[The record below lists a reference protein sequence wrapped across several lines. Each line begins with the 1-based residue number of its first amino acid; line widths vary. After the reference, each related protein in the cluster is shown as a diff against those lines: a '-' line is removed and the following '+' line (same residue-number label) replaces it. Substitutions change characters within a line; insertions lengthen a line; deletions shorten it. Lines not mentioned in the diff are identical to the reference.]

1 MLKSVR
7 YLVVGL
13 ILSMAAATSAFAQN
27 HPMPG
32 AKGAAPVICT
42 GCPWTNASGQDN
54 DGLPT
59 YPYSG
64 VLINHV
70 GRYVDSS
77 STQSYQMW
85 ANAFRTARARYIRVA
100 PTTRGTAPP
109 RVYIQIGNAMMAYS
123 LDTFF
128 TTDLPGGMIPLVNKF
143 GGVGGG
149 REKILDY
156 DAFVYPEYASSG
168 WQTDGGDFQDP
179 MAKAVPFD
187 YDDRGNVYVATEKF
201 GWAIVADDGRTSG
214 GHLAKVIQFVAT
226 PNPQFSKVLANT
238 SKVKSEAI
246 ISIKTGGT
254 YYTIIADRDSQMAV
268 FDSTNTSRPVLTSTR
283 IGDKKNAVRAMARD
297 DNTKRVAYID
307 NNFQLRVFDY
317 DSLVQGGA
325 PIAEYTADGGG
336 AFGEVVSMDE
346 AGNIWTVEAGG
357 KIWKL
362 TPSGNTYT
370 KTTYSPFPERF
381 QPLMMNVSAGYMAIG
396 GIDWAAST
404 YDVKVLRIESNGVT
418 NLNIDNFFRKY
429 YHQAPAGYAQPGSYT
444 AIQAQSA
451 DIEIVKWG
459 GKTYL
464 MYSGFGIGDV
474 FELEGG
480 NSINIAVKSG
490 SFGTPNPRTPASA
503 APGPYYGD
511 HVTFTSTSSS
521 ASVAYDVQW
530 NFANPEAGTG
540 NTGRRSRTGSEIIH
554 QYTGITTAA
563 GVTAVKPVQAQ
574 TVQDPNIR
582 ATLNL
587 SLKLPTPRV
596 GAETLPAPITAST
609 TGLHL
614 LAGESFFD
622 ASDGSADGHVSKW
635 NIDGTTTSLEPLQ
648 PMPTGEVGPHTLQFR
663 GAYGANTNLQITNPY
678 ETPLLSIGYTVLP
691 FKATINAPTAS
702 GTNVTFTAT
711 AFKVGNTNI
720 MSATTW
726 DIVWTLNGA
735 PVLTALG
742 ETFEKEDNN
751 KPGYKIKPLVVPSS
765 SITDG
770 SEIGLRINVDPTKLI
785 ATAAAYA
792 QFTTSLKLSSTDPD
806 IEMAGCANA
815 NSPCKFTARS
825 AGSKSMAGWTYLW
838 TLTRPSGNPLTGTAA
853 TFEPTISAPG
863 NYTITLKA
871 TTGIFSAEVSK
882 QFTAAGSLCG
892 QLPQSHTVGISKV
905 GCPGSCA
912 PGTEIE
918 FAPTFLGYARQAC
931 DTYSWNM
938 GDGNTRNT
946 EVVRY
951 SYSTPGNYTVTL
963 TMSNS
968 GSPTPVVKTTTVTIS
983 NGTTDPPPT
992 NVCTAPVNITVSAT
1006 CNGGSTCRT
1015 SDTVTFTAR
1024 RGGAGLQTCDNV
1036 TWNFGDGSAPSTTR
1050 QPQKQYAS
1058 AGTYTVSAVVSNSVG
1073 TAPAATT
1080 QVTIA
1085 DPSGNCSI
1093 APSISNFVIEYVGPT
1108 TNCRGFNSTP
1118 CNAGEAVAFSAPNYY
1133 YVVGSCDT
1141 FEWDFDDGTKST
1153 NRNPTHSFSGG
1164 RDYNV
1169 KLTVRNNAGFYTY
1182 NRTVKVAGTTPTQP
1196 LPVITPTT
1204 FPANARKG
1212 QAVTFV
1218 ATSNMVTTTGWT
1230 WNFGDGTA
1238 ADTSQAGLTGAT
1250 STISH
1255 TFATAGTYTVKV
1267 SARNST
1273 DAATAPVGEAQANIT
1288 ITNAPAIPEYRYLL
1302 PVTAYTAG
1310 QGGSA
1315 WRTDVQIFNPD
1326 PQVSEAKPLV
1336 MEATFK
1342 GITKTLTMIKATH
1355 IYENFL
1361 GNLLDLQKEDQ
1372 GPVIITTKSAMTP
1385 PHIWTRTYT
1394 QTPNGTFGQ
1403 FIPAIRIDNVGGGA
1417 ATGDG
1422 KYYMAGLRHDA
1433 RYRTNVGFLNPNAA
1447 PINVTVTVYD
1457 AAKFKIADFPLTLQ
1471 PFQLEQYPLTSKVSN
1486 LPNDKPFSVK
1496 IEVPAGNWIVAYASS
1511 LDGFSNDGVYVQAV
1525 PESDVA
1531 SADYKTTI
1539 LPGVG
1544 HVGQWRSD
1552 VTIFNPDP
1560 DGVMF
1565 DLTYYNSLG
1574 EKKAEALSVPLESGK
1589 FLQYSDILKQ
1599 GVLGNVDDGLGT
1611 LKVTVKDNHE
1621 KYPMT
1626 FARTYFDN
1634 GANGTFGQGIPAFSP
1649 ARANVKAG
1657 QAAIIA
1663 GVRNS
1668 AAYRTNIG
1676 LVNVSSSNVVA
1687 TVTLLDPTTGAAV
1700 KAVQYTI
1707 RPAETIVGPFAGTAA
1722 QPRGD
1727 WNGITTA
1734 TLKIEANGALW
1745 AFASCVDMETQDPEY
1760 VVATPFINQ

>member
-13 ILSMAAATSAFAQN
+13 ILSMAAATTAFAQN

-32 AKGAAPVICT
+32 SKSEAPVICA
-42 GCPWTNASGQDN
+42 GCPWTNANGQDN

-64 VLINHV
+64 VVIDHV

-100 PTTRGTAPP
+100 PTTRGSAPP

-156 DAFVYPEYASSG
+156 DAFVYPEHSQSG

-226 PNPQFSKVLANT
+226 PNPQFTKVLANT

-246 ISIKTGGT
+246 ISIKTGGS

-268 FDSTNTSRPVLTSTR
+268 FDSTNAQRPVLTSTR
-283 IGDKKNAVRAMARD
+283 TGDRKNAVRAMARD

-307 NNFQLRVFDY
+307 NTFGLRIFDY

-325 PIAEYTADGGG
+325 PIAEYSADTG

-346 AGNIWTVEAGG
+346 SGNVWAVEAGG

-362 TPSGNTYT
+362 TPSGNGYTKSTYT
-370 KTTYSPFPERF
+370 PYTDRF
-381 QPLMMNVSAGYMAIG
+381 QPLMMHVGAGFMAIG

-404 YDVKVLRIESNGVT
+404 YDVRIMRIESTGLT
-418 NLNIDNFFRKY
+418 SLNIDNFFRKY
-429 YHQAPAGYAQPGSYT
+429 YHQAPPGYAQPGSYT

-464 MYSGFGIGDV
+464 MYSGFGLGDV

-480 NSINIAVKSG
+480 NSINLAMKPAP
-490 SFGTPNPRTPASA
+490 FGTANPSA
-503 APGPYYGD
+503 RSTDPGPYYGD
-511 HVTFTSTSSS
+511 PVTFTATSSS
-521 ASVAYDVQW
+521 PSTAYDVVW
-530 NFANPEAGTG
+530 NFANPEAGTS
-540 NTGRRSRTGSEIIH
+540 NAGRRSRTGADITH
-554 QYTGITTAA
+554 QYTGLTTA
-563 GVTAVKPVQAQ
+563 GSVTAVKPVQAN

-596 GAETLPAPITAST
+596 GAQTLTAPITANT
-609 TGLHL
+609 TGLQL
-614 LAGESFFD
+614 VAGESFVD
-622 ASDGSADGHVSKW
+622 ASDGSVEGHVGLW
-635 NIDGTTTSLEPLQ
+635 DIDGTTTTLKPNQSILV
-648 PMPTGEVGPHTLQFR
+648 GDVGPHTLKFR
-663 GAYGANTNLQITNPY
+663 GAYGVYDANLNITNPY
-678 ETPLLSIGYTVLP
+678 QTPLLTIGYTVLP
-691 FKATINAPTAS
+691 FKATINPPTTD
-702 GTNVTFTAT
+702 GTNVTFTANAIKT
-711 AFKVGNTNI
+711 SNTNI

-726 DIVWTLNGA
+726 DIVWTLNG
-735 PVLTALG
+735 TAVATAGSVSTSSLG
-742 ETFEKEDNN
+742 EPIGT
-751 KPGYKIKPLVVPSS
+751 IKPLIVPRS
-765 SITDG
+765 SIADG
-770 SEIGLRINVDPTKLI
+770 SQIGLRINVDPTKLS
-785 ATAAAYA
+785 TAAAQYA
-792 QFTTSLKLSSTDPD
+792 QFTTSLTLSTPDPD
-806 IEMAGCANA
+806 IEVTGCANA

-825 AGSKSMAGWTYLW
+825 AGAKPMTGWTYLW
-838 TLTRPSGNPLTGTAA
+838 TLTRPGTASPLTGTGA
-853 TFEPTISAPG
+853 TFEPSLSAPG
-863 NYTITLKA
+863 NYSITLKA
-871 TTGIFSAEVSK
+871 TTSIFPVEVTK
-882 QFTAAGSLCG
+882 QLTVGGSLCG

-905 GCPGSCA
+905 GCSGSCA
-912 PGTEIE
+912 PGTNIE

-931 DTYSWNM
+931 DVYSWNM

-946 EVVRY
+946 EVVNY

-968 GSPTPVVKTTTVTIS
+968 GSTTPIVKTAAVSIT

-992 NVCTAPVNITVSAT
+992 NVCTAPASITVFAT
-1006 CNGGSTCRT
+1006 CNGGGTCRT
-1015 SDTVTFTAR
+1015 SDAVTFTAR
-1024 RGGAGLQTCDNV
+1024 RGGAQLQNCDNV
-1036 TWNFGDGSAPSTTR
+1036 TWNFGDGTTSNVKQPS
-1050 QPQKQYAS
+1050 KQYAA
-1058 AGTYTVSAVVSNSVG
+1058 AGTYNVSAVVSNTAG

-1080 QVTIA
+1080 QVVVA

-1108 TNCRGFNSTP
+1108 TNCRAFNSTP
-1118 CNAGEAVAFSAPNYY
+1118 CNAGEPVAFTSPNYF

-1141 FEWDFDDGTKST
+1141 FEWDFNDGSPKST
-1153 NRNPTHSFSGG
+1153 ERNPTHSFPGG

-1169 KLTVRNNAGFYTY
+1169 KLTVRNGAGFYVY
-1182 NRTVKVAGTTPTQP
+1182 SRTVKVAGTTATEP
-1196 LPVITPTT
+1196 LPVITATT
-1204 FPANARKG
+1204 FPANGRKG

-1218 ATSNMVTTTGWT
+1218 ATSNMDNTTGWT
-1230 WNFGDGTA
+1230 WNFGDNTPA
-1238 ADTSQAGLTGAT
+1238 NTSQVAVVSRT
-1250 STISH
+1250 STITH
-1255 TFATAGTYTVKV
+1255 TFASAGTYVVKV
-1267 SARNST
+1267 SARNSN
-1273 DAATAPVGEAQANIT
+1273 DAATAPVGEAQAQIV
-1288 ITNAPAIPEYRYLL
+1288 ITNPPAIPEYRYLL

-1315 WRTDVQIFNPD
+1315 WRTDVQIYNPD
-1326 PQVSEAKPLV
+1326 PQVSQEKPLI

-1361 GNLLDLQKEDQ
+1361 GNLLDMQKEDQ
-1372 GPVIITTKSAMTP
+1372 GPVIITTKSATTP

-1394 QTPNGTFGQ
+1394 QTAHGTFGQ
-1403 FIPAIRIDNVGGGA
+1403 FIPAIRIDNLGGGGA
-1417 ATGDG
+1417 VSDG
-1422 KYYMAGLRHDA
+1422 KYYMSGLRHDA

-1447 PINVTVTVYD
+1447 PINVTVTIYD

-1471 PFQLEQYPLTSKVSN
+1471 PFQLEQYPLTMKVPN

-1511 LDGFSNDGVYVQAV
+1511 VDALSNDGVYVQAV

-1531 SADYKTTI
+1531 SPDFKTTI

-1565 DLTYYNSLG
+1565 DLTYYNSAG
-1574 EKKAEALSVPLESGK
+1574 EKKAEASVSLDSGK
-1589 FLQYSDILKQ
+1589 FISYGDILKQ

-1611 LKVTVKDNHE
+1611 LKVTVPGNHE

-1634 GANGTFGQGIPAFSP
+1634 GANGTYGQGIPAFSP
-1649 ARANVKAG
+1649 ARANVKPN

-1668 AAYRTNIG
+1668 SAYRTNIG

-1687 TVTLLDPTTGAAV
+1687 TVTLLDPNTGAIV
-1700 KAVQYTI
+1700 KSVQYTV

-1745 AFASCVDMETQDPEY
+1745 AFASCIDMETQDPEY